1 MLTGMRRILVIIRR
15 YGAEKRVVWL
25 RSKREVEQ
33 FLIDP
38 GS

>member
-1 MLTGMRRILVIIRR
+1 MEDFQIERG
-15 YGAEKRVVWL
+15 KRVVWL
-25 RSKREVEQ
+25 RSQREVEQ